1 MKLYIGGSGHGQA
14 ALAEKET
21 GLKPEKCTV
30 ESALTAK
37 AIDNF
42 EEIIKEIVQKDDDAQ
57 EFAKKL
63 LQENPDVV
71 VVSNE
76 IGYGI
81 HPLERIDRR
90 WREQTGRALCILAAG
105 AESVTRVCCGI
116 GQKIK

>member
-1 MKLYIGGSGHGQA
+1 MKLYIGGSGHGQSL
-14 ALAEKET
+14 LAEKET
-21 GLKPEKCTV
+21 GLKPEPCTA

-37 AIDNF
+37 AIDHF
-42 EEIIKEIVQKDDDAQ
+42 EEIIKEIVQQEGDAQ
-57 EFAKKL
+57 AFARKL
-63 LQENPDVV
+63 LQDNPDVV

-81 HPLERIDRR
+81 HPLERVDRL
-90 WREQTGRALCILAAG
+90 WREQTGRALCILAEG

>member
-1 MKLYIGGSGHGQA
+1 MKLYIGGAGHGQA
-14 ALAEKET
+14 DLAERET
-21 GLKPEKCTV
+21 GRKPEKCT
-30 ESALTAK
+30 EGSALSAK
-37 AIDNF
+37 AIDHF
-42 EEIIKEIVQKDDDAQ
+42 EEIIKEIVLKDGDAQ
-57 EFAKKL
+57 EFARRL

-71 VVSNE
+71 VVSDE

-116 GQKIK
+116 GQKSK